1 MIRPVRAADA
11 PRLAELLAQLGYPAE
26 PETVARRLAVVLA
39 SATQQVLVA
48 AGDTRLAGY
57 AGVERRPALLHRDEH
72 AEITGL
78 IVDAA
83 ARRAG
88 LGRTLVRAAEQW
100 AARHGLPAIVVRS
113 NVVRPESHPF
123 YEGLGYLRTS
133 TSHSYF
139 KDLTAG
145 AGRRRWAAGP

>member
-1 MIRPVRAADA
+1 MRAADA
-11 PRLAELLAQLGYPAE
+11 PRLVELLAQLGYPSE
-26 PETVARRLAVVLA
+26 PGTVGRRLAGILE
-39 SATQQVLVA
+39 SATQHVLVA
-48 AGDTRLAGY
+48 DEGGRLAGY
-57 AGVERRPALLHRDEH
+57 VGVERRPALLHQDEH

-78 IVDAA
+78 VVDAA

-100 AARHGLPAIVVRS
+100 AARRGLPAIVVRS

-145 AGRRRWAAGP
+145 GGRYRWAAGP

>member
-1 MIRPVRAADA
+1 VRATDA
-11 PRLAELLAQLGYPAE
+11 PRLAGLLAQLGYPSDAD
-26 PETVARRLAVVLA
+26 TVTRRLAGILD
-39 SATQQVLVA
+39 SAARQVFVA
-48 AGDTRLAGY
+48 ADGARIDGY
-57 AGVERRPALLHRDEH
+57 VGVERRPALLHQDEH

-78 IVDAA
+78 VVDAA

-145 AGRRRWAAGP
+145 GGRRRWAAGP